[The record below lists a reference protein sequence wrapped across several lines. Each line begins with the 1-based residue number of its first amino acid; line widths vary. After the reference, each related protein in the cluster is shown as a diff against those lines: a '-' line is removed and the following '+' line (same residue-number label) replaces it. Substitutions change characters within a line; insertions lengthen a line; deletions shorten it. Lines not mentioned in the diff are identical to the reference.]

1 MVQTQ
6 KHTSQLV
13 SELRHHL
20 LNRREHL
27 YDLQDRLPDDVEES
41 IIKGID
47 DEIDRINNIFKLIEK
62 GKI

>member
-1 MVQTQ
+1 MVQ
-6 KHTSQLV
+6 KHTSELV
-13 SELRHHL
+13 MGLRHQL

-27 YDLQDRLPDDVEES
+27 YDLQDKLPDNVEEA

-47 DEIDRINNIFKLIEK
+47 DEINRINNIFKLIEK